1 MSAWEVDALWLSAQ
15 VALLTLLLSTP
26 LAVALASMM
35 ARARWHGHWLLDA
48 IVLLPMA
55 LPPAV
60 VGFGLLMGLSDD
72 GLVGHWVLGLT
83 GWSLKFFPSGAVLAA
98 TLMTVPLMVRVLRPA
113 FEAIDPLMAPL
124 AQTLGASPWHAWWS
138 ITLPLAAPAVLS
150 AMALGLAAAWGETG
164 ATLVLASSLLPGLN
178 PHAAHPEGVTAPL
191 ALMQA
196 LRAPDDLAGA
206 TRLALISVGVAFV
219 AVLLSEAGRRHW
231 QGRWVTQ
238 HTGTRA

>member
-26 LAVALASMM
+26 LAVALASRM
-35 ARARWHGHWLLDA
+35 ARARWRGHWLLDA
-48 IVLLPMA
+48 VVLLPMA

-83 GWSLKFFPSGAVLAA
+83 GWSLHFFPSGAVLAA
-98 TLMTVPLMVRVLRPA
+98 MLMTVPLMVRVLRPA
-113 FEAIDPLMAPL
+113 FEAIDPLMAPM
-124 AQTLGASPWHAWWS
+124 AQTLGASPWSAWWS

-164 ATLVLASSLLPGLN
+164 ATLVLASSLLPGLS
-178 PHAAHPEGVTAPL
+178 PHAAHPDGITAPL
-191 ALMQA
+191 ALVRA
-196 LRAPDDLAGA
+196 LRAPDDLGAA

-219 AVLLSEAGRRHW
+219 AVVLSEAGRRHW
-231 QGRWVTQ
+231 QGRWVTL

>member
-1 MSAWEVDALWLSAQ
+1 MSGWEVDALWLSAQ

-26 LAVALASMM
+26 LAVALASLM

-72 GLVGHWVLGLT
+72 GLVGHWVLDLT
-83 GWSLKFFPSGAVLAA
+83 GWSLDFFPSGAVLAA
-98 TLMTVPLMVRVLRPA
+98 SLMTTPLMVRVLRPA
-113 FEAIDPLMAPL
+113 FEAVDPLMAPL
-124 AQTLGASPWHAWWS
+124 AQTLGASPWGAWWS

-150 AMALGLAAAWGETG
+150 AMALGLAVAWGETG
-164 ATLVLASSLLPGLN
+164 ATLVVASALQPGF
-178 PHAAHPEGVTAPL
+178 HAGHQPATAPL

-196 LRAPDDLAGA
+196 LRSPDNAAAA
-206 TRLALISVGVAFV
+206 TRLALISIGVAFV
-219 AVLLSEAGRRHW
+219 AMLLSEAGRRHW
-231 QGRWVTQ
+231 QSRWAAQ
-238 HTGTRA
+238 RGGARA

>member
-26 LAVALASMM
+26 LAVGLASLM

-55 LPPAV
+55 LPPVV

-72 GLVGHWVLGLT
+72 GLVGHWVLDMT
-83 GWSLKFFPSGAVLAA
+83 GWTLDFFPSGAVLAA
-98 TLMTVPLMVRVLRPA
+98 SLMTTPLMVRVLRPA
-113 FEAIDPLMAPL
+113 FEAIDPMMVPL
-124 AQTLGASPWHAWWS
+124 AQTLGASPWGAWWS

-150 AMALGLAAAWGETG
+150 AMTLGLAVAWGETG
-164 ATLVLASSLLPGLN
+164 ATLVVAAALQPG
-178 PHAAHPEGVTAPL
+178 PHAGHHQAATAPL
-191 ALMQA
+191 ALLQA
-196 LRAPDDLAGA
+196 LRSPDNTDAA
-206 TRLALISVGVAFV
+206 TRLALVSVAVAFV

-231 QGRWVTQ
+231 QGRWLTQ
-238 HTGTRA
+238 HTGTTRP

>member
-1 MSAWEVDALWLSAQ
+1 MSAWEVGALWLSLQ

-26 LAVALASMM
+26 VAVVLASVM
-35 ARARWHGHWLLDA
+35 ARARWRGHWLLDA
-48 IVLLPMA
+48 VVLLPMA

-72 GLVGHWVLGLT
+72 GQVGHWLLQAT
-83 GWSLKFFPSGAVLAA
+83 GWTLSFYPSGAVLAA
-98 TLMTVPLMVRVLRPA
+98 SLMTVPLMVRVLRPA
-113 FEAIDPLMAPL
+113 FEAIDPMMAPL
-124 AQTLGASPWHAWWS
+124 AQTLGASPWNAWWS

-150 AMALGLAAAWGETG
+150 AMALGLAAAWGESG
-164 ATLVLASSLLPGLN
+164 ATLVLASALQP
-178 PHAAHPEGVTAPL
+178 AHPSHLGATTAPL
-191 ALMQA
+191 AMMQA
-196 LRAPDDLAGA
+196 LRTPDNVGAA